1 MKKNIHMNIQTG
13 FILNTDYQNSPQQK
27 NKFCTL
33 MKMNLQ
39 QANKILDR
47 HKEGSHAYSLL
58 TITKALYLTGDIGT
72 HEELRSARLD
82 QEIPG
87 EDEGGWTERSQEMVG

>member
-1 MKKNIHMNIQTG
+1 MNIQE
-13 FILNTDYQNSPQQK
+13 
-27 NKFCTL
+27 
-33 MKMNLQ
+33 
-39 QANKILDR
+39 ANKILDR

-72 HEELRSARLD
+72 HEELRSAGMD

-87 EDEGGWTERSQEMVG
+87 EDEGSWTERSQEMVG

>member
-1 MKKNIHMNIQTG
+1 MNIQE
-13 FILNTDYQNSPQQK
+13 
-27 NKFCTL
+27 
-33 MKMNLQ
+33 
-39 QANKILDR
+39 ANKILDR

-72 HEELRSARLD
+72 HEELRGPGLD

-87 EDEGGWTERSQEMVG
+87 EDEGSWTERSQEMVG

>member
-1 MKKNIHMNIQTG
+1 MTHE
-13 FILNTDYQNSPQQK
+13 
-27 NKFCTL
+27 
-33 MKMNLQ
+33 

-72 HEELRSARLD
+72 HEELRGAGMD
-82 QEIPG
+82 KEIPG
-87 EDEGGWTERSQEMVG
+87 EDEGSWTERSQEMVG

>member
-1 MKKNIHMNIQTG
+1 V
-13 FILNTDYQNSPQQK
+13 
-27 NKFCTL
+27 TL
-33 MKMNLQ
+33 E

-72 HEELRSARLD
+72 HEEYGSKRMD
-82 QEIPG
+82 KEIPG
-87 EDEGGWTERSQEMVG
+87 EDEGSWTERSQEMVG

>member
-1 MKKNIHMNIQTG
+1 MNT
-13 FILNTDYQNSPQQK
+13 N
-27 NKFCTL
+27 
-33 MKMNLQ
+33 

-58 TITKALYLTGDIGT
+58 TITKALYCTGDIGA
-72 HEELRSARLD
+72 HEEHRGQGLD

-87 EDEGGWTERSQEMVG
+87 EDEGSWAERSQEMVGAHD

>member
-1 MKKNIHMNIQTG
+1 MTHE
-13 FILNTDYQNSPQQK
+13 
-27 NKFCTL
+27 
-33 MKMNLQ
+33 

-72 HEELRSARLD
+72 HEELRGSGLD

-87 EDEGGWTERSQEMVG
+87 ESQRGWPERSQEMVG